1 MAKHAEA
8 SKMGAD
14 GAGGKPGL
22 WSWHLIPTSCRLS
35 EQLQG
40 RILLLNCNVEFEKDR
55 KPLKD
60 SLNNFEKKKL
70 QPVSVFK
77 VILSLRLQP
86 EGTDICDAHAC
97 YNKICI
103 YFF

>member
-60 SLNNFEKKKL
+60 SLNNFEKK
-70 QPVSVFK
+70 
-77 VILSLRLQP
+77 
-86 EGTDICDAHAC
+86 TATC
-97 YNKICI
+97 ICI
-103 YFF
+103 

>member
-40 RILLLNCNVEFEKDR
+40 RILLLNCNVEFETR
-55 KPLKD
+55 QETFNRRVW
-60 SLNNFEKKKL
+60 LNMKKNHL
-70 QPVSVFK
+70 QPYLK
-77 VILSLRLQP
+77 
-86 EGTDICDAHAC
+86 
-97 YNKICI
+97 
-103 YFF
+103 

>member
-8 SKMGAD
+8 SKMAAD

-40 RILLLNCNVEFEKDR
+40 RILLLNCNVEFETRQETFNRTVWLNLR
-55 KPLKD
+55 K
-60 SLNNFEKKKL
+60 N
-70 QPVSVFK
+70 VFN
-77 VILSLRLQP
+77 L
-86 EGTDICDAHAC
+86 
-97 YNKICI
+97 
-103 YFF
+103 